1 MALTFALILSV
12 VLQFGAV
19 FTCLS
24 LINKTKLNVSW
35 LSISLAFLLMAVRR
49 SIELYQFLYS
59 SKQFDYQLT
68 NSWIAVFISFLIF
81 LASFYIK
88 RFFLLQSSIEKI
100 KLENEIKILSATIK
114 TEEKER
120 VSFAKELH
128 DGLGPILSA
137 VEMAISSIDKTK
149 QSENVS
155 KILSH
160 SESSVEEAINCI
172 KEISNKL
179 SPRMIEEK
187 GLEYSLENHFLKLKE
202 MNHIQSHFTSGLNNK
217 RLNPDLEITL
227 FRIVSE
233 LSSNTLKHANASR
246 IDCSI
251 NCWNNELELIYNDN
265 GKGFDLK
272 AIPDKSLGLYNI
284 QSRVKSLRGKIDI
297 LSKPTLGF
305 FVKIKFP
312 V

>member
-100 KLENEIKILSATIK
+100 KLENEIKIL
-114 TEEKER
+114 
-120 VSFAKELH
+120 
-128 DGLGPILSA
+128 
-137 VEMAISSIDKTK
+137 
-149 QSENVS
+149 
-155 KILSH
+155 
-160 SESSVEEAINCI
+160 
-172 KEISNKL
+172 
-179 SPRMIEEK
+179 
-187 GLEYSLENHFLKLKE
+187 
-202 MNHIQSHFTSGLNNK
+202 
-217 RLNPDLEITL
+217 
-227 FRIVSE
+227 
-233 LSSNTLKHANASR
+233 
-246 IDCSI
+246 
-251 NCWNNELELIYNDN
+251 
-265 GKGFDLK
+265 
-272 AIPDKSLGLYNI
+272 
-284 QSRVKSLRGKIDI
+284 
-297 LSKPTLGF
+297 
-305 FVKIKFP
+305 
-312 V
+312 